1 VSTDRRGGST
11 ADNEV
16 RLHYLPEV
24 AALETLNDG
33 EEPVGRDL
41 LYLKSELSRGS
52 KLNAG

>member
-1 VSTDRRGGST
+1 VSADRRGGST

-24 AALETLNDG
+24 AALATLGDG
-33 EEPVGRDL
+33 EEPVGRGL
-41 LYLKSELSRGS
+41 LHLKSELSHGS